1 MWIGCSQTA
10 AQVLEVRMDNSWHS
24 ATCVVALMAGL
35 QCGIAHSASDPQKPI
50 DTVTIQGRKEIK
62 RQIDG
67 FVSGTLVTYMNDSLM
82 RFDVPICPMVA
93 GLPAD
98 QGEYI
103 LARLS
108 QVARDVH
115 APLAVAG
122 KHCQPNLLVAV
133 TDSPDSV
140 AEHWANHDSTRL
152 NTCNGAG
159 YVQDFIKSRRPV
171 RVYYNGK
178 FAPTDGARAADI
190 SALSLMGLS
199 LDFGYGP
206 CKYGGRIAIDSR
218 IRYGAVQQLA
228 SVIILVDGKRA
239 ASLNIGQLADYITMV
254 GLAQIRAGAN
264 TGTAPSILS
273 VFDSTDPRPQGL
285 TSWDESF
292 LRGLY
297 TTNQSS
303 VIQASLIKAS
313 MFQQLTR

>member
-1 MWIGCSQTA
+1 
-10 AQVLEVRMDNSWHS
+10 
-24 ATCVVALMAGL
+24 
-35 QCGIAHSASDPQKPI
+35 
-50 DTVTIQGRKEIK
+50 
-62 RQIDG
+62 
-67 FVSGTLVTYMNDSLM
+67 
-82 RFDVPICPMVA
+82 
-93 GLPAD
+93 
-98 QGEYI
+98 
-103 LARLS
+103 
-108 QVARDVH
+108 
-115 APLAVAG
+115 
-122 KHCQPNLLVAV
+122 
-133 TDSPDSV
+133 
-140 AEHWANHDSTRL
+140 
-152 NTCNGAG
+152 
-159 YVQDFIKSRRPV
+159 
-171 RVYYNGK
+171 
-178 FAPTDGARAADI
+178 
-190 SALSLMGLS
+190 MGLS

-206 CKYGGRIAIDSR
+206 CKYGARIAIDSR
-218 IRYGAVQQLA
+218 IRYGAVQELA